1 MKQNK
6 HIAIYARVS
15 SKQQDTKSQEPDLKR
30 WAEGQ
35 DAPVRWFRDKATGK
49 NMDRPGWQ
57 AIEDAMRSGKISTV
71 VVWRIDRLGR
81 TASGLTSLFD
91 ELQQRKINL
100 VSLKDGVDLSTPAG
114 RMLANVLASVAQFER
129 EVRGERQAAGIAAAK
144 AEGKK
149 WGGSRAG
156 VPKKVTPVQVRT
168 IARMRK
174 DGESIVAISK
184 LVGLSRPTIYTIYA
198 QLDEK

>member
-1 MKQNK
+1 MNK

-15 SKQQDTKSQEPDLKR
+15 SKTQDTKSQEPDLLR

-35 DAPVRWFRDKATGK
+35 DAPIRWYRDKATGK

-57 AIEDAMRSGKISTV
+57 AIEDAMRSGKISAV
-71 VVWRIDRLGR
+71 VCWRVDRLGR
-81 TASGLTSLFD
+81 TASGLTTLFD

-100 VSLKDGVDLSTPAG
+100 VSIKDGVDLSTPAG

-129 EVRGERQAAGIAAAK
+129 EIRGERQAAGISAAK
-144 AEGKK
+144 SQGKT
-149 WGGSRAG
+149 WGGSKLG

-168 IARMRK
+168 IKQMKKA
-174 DGESIVAISK
+174 GESVVAIAK
-184 LVGLSRPTIYTIYA
+184 VVGLSRPTIYGVLRA
-198 QLDEK
+198 K